1 MFKVNNKNS
10 RTRCEICSKLT
21 IKIPERSQW
30 RKNLFGYRL
39 EHFFFLDRIRG
50 ATRNFSGHGRFIGR
64 AWRQTFH
71 LQHTKKKSP
80 AGKNIEEFHVLD
92 TLKAAF

>member
-39 EHFFFLDRIRG
+39 EHFFVWIESGVQLEIFQGMGDLLKEHGDKHFIYSIR
-50 ATRNFSGHGRFIGR
+50 
-64 AWRQTFH
+64 
-71 LQHTKKKSP
+71 KKKKP
-80 AGKNIEEFHVLD
+80 RRK
-92 TLKAAF
+92 KY

>member
-39 EHFFFLDRIRG
+39 EHFFLWIESGVQLEIFQGMGDLLKEHGDKHFIYSIR
-50 ATRNFSGHGRFIGR
+50 
-64 AWRQTFH
+64 
-71 LQHTKKKSP
+71 KKKAP
-80 AGKNIEEFHVLD
+80 QEKI
-92 TLKAAF
+92 LKSIMS